1 MFNTLEVLASGLS
14 ATRLRVNVI
23 ASNLA
28 NAETTRTPEGGPY
41 KKKDVVQIAQG
52 VPGSFSST
60 LDRLTLARPTVQSVV
75 EDQAEPKRVFQP
87 GHPDADKEGYV
98 LFPNINVVTTMTDL
112 MSASRLYQ
120 ANVTA
125 LETVR
130 RMAQDAQGISARA

>member
-1 MFNTLEVLASGLS
+1 MFNTLEVLSSGLS

-28 NAETTRTPEGGPY
+28 NAETTRTAEGGPY
-41 KKKDVVQIAQG
+41 KKKEVLQIAQG
-52 VPGSFSST
+52 VPGSFNST
-60 LDRLTLARPTVQSVV
+60 LDRMTLARPAVQGVV
-75 EDQAEPKRVFQP
+75 EDDSAPKKVFQP
-87 GHPDADKEGYV
+87 GHPDADTDGYV
-98 LFPNINVVTTMTDL
+98 AYPNINVVTTMTDL

-130 RMAQDAQGISARA
+130 RMSQDAQSISARA